1 MATYCRHRTAS
12 EVIRFM
18 KAVQI
23 TETGGPDVLKYV
35 ELPTPKPGPGE
46 VLVKAHAI
54 GVCMPETLVRKGA
67 YQWMPPLP
75 LIPGIEMSGT
85 VVEAGSGV
93 SKLRMGQNV
102 FVCAREFRERS
113 GCYAEYL
120 TAREELLYPL
130 PDGIDLDQAAGLAN
144 YQVAWHL
151 LNSALKGFQYDS
163 ALVIAAAGGV
173 GTALVQLAKAAGK
186 RVIGVVSSDERAAF
200 ARAQGADEVV
210 NRKGGNVVDQVKR
223 LTNGRGVDLVLDI
236 AGGANMTSYFE
247 CLDRF
252 GLLVLYGRLEGPP
265 TGNIDAA
272 IERPP
277 WRSAGYRHF
286 TMHTLDDWPEL
297 RARATH
303 ELIRMLGDGTIKV
316 PIYERIPLAEAPR
329 AHRLFESGQVM
340 GKLIMKP

>member
-1 MATYCRHRTAS
+1 
-12 EVIRFM
+12 M
-18 KAVQI
+18 KAIQI

-35 ELPTPKPGPGE
+35 ELPTPRPGPGE

-54 GVCMPETLVRKGA
+54 GVCMPETLVRKGT
-67 YQWMPPLP
+67 YGWMPPLP

-93 SKLRMGQNV
+93 TRLRTGQNV
-102 FVCAREFRERS
+102 FVCAREFRERG

-120 TAREELLYPL
+120 VAREELLYAL

-173 GTALVQLAKAAGK
+173 GTALVQLARAAGK

-200 ARAQGADEVV
+200 ARAQGADEVID
-210 NRKGGNVVDQVKR
+210 RKRGNVVDQVKR
-223 LTNGRGVDLVLDI
+223 LTNGRGVDLVLDM
-236 AGGANMTSYFE
+236 AGGANMTAYFE

-252 GLLVLYGRLEGPP
+252 GLLMLYGRLEGPP
-265 TGNIDAA
+265 TGNIAAA
-272 IERPP
+272 IGRPP
-277 WRSAGYRHF
+277 WRSAAFRQF

-297 RARATH
+297 RARCTH
-303 ELIRMLGDGTIKV
+303 ELIRLLANGTIKV
-316 PIYERIPLAEAPR
+316 PIYERIPLAEAAR
-329 AHRLFESGQVM
+329 AHRVFESGRVM